1 MVCFYDFNWFLYYKH
16 TNMLF
21 KPVTNSLNKR
31 RCLISTVKYCTSI
44 CSNRPNDTG
53 QYQVDLPETETK
65 LVKVGIIGVPNAG
78 KSTFINNL
86 MDRKVSK

>member
-1 MVCFYDFNWFLYYKH
+1 
-16 TNMLF
+16 MLF

-86 MDRKVSK
+86 MDRKVC